1 MARPSSIEREDEEIR
16 EEIAKARAHGMTI
29 DEILALL
36 REGYG
41 KDFSRSAM
49 GRHCQKLDKLGQK
62 ARRSRMVAEA
72 LARQMGDAS
81 VSRMLRANV
90 EMMHTAILD
99 LFMAGE
105 EEGGQINA
113 DGLAAL
119 QGNPEGLMLLSKAL
133 DHLTK
138 ASKTDADFVSK
149 IEEQHEARLRKQVEK
164 TITSN
169 AKRQGLSAE
178 TAAAMLEGAFGVKK

>member
-138 ASKTDADFVSK
+138 ASKTDADFVAK
-149 IEEQHEARLRKQVEK
+149 VEESTEKRLRAQDEK
-164 TITSN
+164 N
-169 AKRQGLSAE
+169 LKMLAKEKGLSDE
-178 TAAAMLEGAFGVKK
+178 TTKMIRDRILGVKS

>member
-133 DHLTK
+133 DYLTK

>member
-29 DEILALL
+29 DEILGHL

-49 GRHCQKLDKLGQK
+49 GRHCQKLDRLGQK

-105 EEGGQINA
+105 DEDGKPNA

-138 ASKTDADFVSK
+138 ASKTDADFVAQ
-149 IEEQHEARLRKQVEK
+149 IEERTEARLRKEMEK
-164 TITSN
+164 N
-169 AKRQGLSAE
+169 VQAVVKEQGLTDA
-178 TAAAMLEGAFGVKK
+178 TAAMIRTRILGTKS

>member
-1 MARPSSIEREDEEIR
+1 MVRPSSIEREDEEIR

-164 TITSN
+164 TIASN

>member
-1 MARPSSIEREDEEIR
+1 MGRPSSIEREDEEIR
-16 EEIAKARAHGMTI
+16 EEIAKARAHGLTI

-90 EMMHTAILD
+90 ELMHSAILD
-99 LFMAGE
+99 LFMAAE
-105 EEGGQINA
+105 SE
-113 DGLAAL
+113 DGKPDSAGMAAL
-119 QGNPEGLMLLSKAL
+119 QGNPEGLMFLAKAL

-138 ASKTDADFVSK
+138 SSKTDADFVAQ
-149 IEEQHEARLRKQVEK
+149 IEERAEARLRRQVEQAVS
-164 TITSN
+164 TN

-178 TAAAMLEGAFGVKK
+178 TVAAMLDGAFGVKK

>member
-1 MARPSSIEREDEEIR
+1 MGRPSSIEREDEEIR

-49 GRHCQKLDKLGQK
+49 GRHCQKLDRLGQK

-105 EEGGQINA
+105 DEDGKPNA

-138 ASKTDADFVSK
+138 ASKTDADFVAQ
-149 IEEQHEARLRKQVEK
+149 IEERTEARLRREAETNIRREGKK
-164 TITSN
+164 
-169 AKRQGLSAE
+169 QGLTAEQVAALSAG
-178 TAAAMLEGAFGVKK
+178 MFGVKK

>member
-164 TITSN
+164 TIASN

>member
-105 EEGGQINA
+105 DENGKPNA

-164 TITSN
+164 TIASN